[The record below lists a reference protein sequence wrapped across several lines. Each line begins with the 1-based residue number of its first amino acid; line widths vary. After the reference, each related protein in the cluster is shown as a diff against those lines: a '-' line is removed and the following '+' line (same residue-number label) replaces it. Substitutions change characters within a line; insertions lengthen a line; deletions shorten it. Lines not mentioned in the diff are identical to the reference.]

1 MAKLPERI
9 LGHRSIGHSP
19 WETHRTERRL
29 AGIVILYLVL
39 IAGIVG
45 YNAREMSRERGAAL
59 SLNVAARQ
67 RALAERYVR
76 DAFLE
81 VEGIQADP
89 IDDATQLLTNA
100 DALLVGGDVIAVQG
114 ADSVVHIRPASDD
127 PRVIAKLQ
135 AEHRLIEKMIAS
147 GEGLA
152 RISPGE
158 PGFEEQLL
166 DLRVAGAQV
175 ASISNDAVGQL
186 TADTE
191 AGFSRL
197 VVVGITLG
205 IFGAIAAIVMGL
217 LLRRVGA
224 RRSAQFRTLVH
235 NASDLITVVDRH
247 GVIRYQSPS
256 ASKLV
261 GVTSEDL
268 LGTSYLDILD
278 PEDRPLLE
286 VVFAGLV
293 GSPGGSTTAEYRVKH
308 TDGSSRFV
316 ESIVSNLLED
326 SSVEGLVLNTR
337 DVTERKT
344 LEEELARQ
352 AFHDSLTGLSNRAVF
367 RDRLEHAL
375 DLSVRYERSLAVLL
389 LDLDGFKTV
398 NDSLGHDVGDQLLV
412 AVGARIEKSAR
423 SSDTVARLGGDEFVV
438 LLEEDVDE
446 EQALAVATRM
456 LNVLAAPFEVGD
468 REVFIGASIGI
479 ALSDGGPVEAD
490 DLIRNADTAMYAA
503 KAAGRGRSEIFQPA
517 MHVRALERFEVQ
529 AGLRRALGRS
539 EFRLQYQ
546 PIVDFATG
554 AVQGVEALIR
564 WMHPTRGLL
573 PPGDFIAAAE
583 ETGLIVPMGMWVL
596 DEACRQTAAW
606 RREHARAAG
615 LWVSVNLSTRQ
626 LLESDLVVQVAQVLD
641 RNGLDPSALVL
652 EITEGSLLQGVA
664 ETIEKLRDLKG
675 LGVRLAID
683 DFGTGSSSLGHL
695 RQFPIDVLK
704 IDKSFV
710 DEIAT
715 SGSEGPALVR
725 AIVELANTLQLETV
739 AEGIEEID
747 QLTQLR
753 SAGCV
758 SGQGF
763 LFARPLQADA
773 VGALLQRGG
782 EASQWGDAD
791 LDPAPAEDLSSSTTP

>member
-135 AEHRLIEKMIAS
+135 AEHRLIEKMVAS
-147 GEGLA
+147 GEALA
-152 RISPGE
+152 RMSPGE

-205 IFGAIAAIVMGL
+205 IFGAIAAIAMGL

-293 GSPGGSTTAEYRVKH
+293 GSPGGSTTAEYRVEH
-308 TDGSSRFV
+308 NDGSSRFV

-375 DLSVRYERSLAVLL
+375 DLSARYERSLAVLL

-554 AVQGVEALIR
+554 EVQGVEALIR

-583 ETGLIVPMGMWVL
+583 ETGLIVPMGMWSW
-596 DEACRQTAAW
+596 T
-606 RREHARAAG
+606 RRAG
-615 LWVSVNLSTRQ
+615 R
-626 LLESDLVVQVAQVLD
+626 
-641 RNGLDPSALVL
+641 
-652 EITEGSLLQGVA
+652 
-664 ETIEKLRDLKG
+664 
-675 LGVRLAID
+675 
-683 DFGTGSSSLGHL
+683 
-695 RQFPIDVLK
+695 
-704 IDKSFV
+704 
-710 DEIAT
+710 
-715 SGSEGPALVR
+715 
-725 AIVELANTLQLETV
+725 
-739 AEGIEEID
+739 
-747 QLTQLR
+747 
-753 SAGCV
+753 
-758 SGQGF
+758 
-763 LFARPLQADA
+763 RPM
-773 VGALLQRGG
+773 
-782 EASQWGDAD
+782 
-791 LDPAPAEDLSSSTTP
+791 AP

>member
-127 PRVIAKLQ
+127 LRVIAKLQ

-205 IFGAIAAIVMGL
+205 IFGAIAAIAMGL

-554 AVQGVEALIR
+554 SVQGVEALIR

-739 AEGIEEID
+739 AEGIEESD

>member
-147 GEGLA
+147 GEALA

-205 IFGAIAAIVMGL
+205 IFGAIAAIAMGL

-224 RRSAQFRTLVH
+224 RRSAQFQTLVH

-293 GSPGGSTTAEYRVKH
+293 GSPGGSTTAEYRVEH
-308 TDGSSRFV
+308 NDGSSRFV

-626 LLESDLVVQVAQVLD
+626 LLESDLVVQVAEVLD

-773 VGALLQRGG
+773 VGTLLQRGG
-782 EASQWGDAD
+782 EASQWGGAD
-791 LDPAPAEDLSSSTTP
+791 LDLAPAEDLSSSTTP